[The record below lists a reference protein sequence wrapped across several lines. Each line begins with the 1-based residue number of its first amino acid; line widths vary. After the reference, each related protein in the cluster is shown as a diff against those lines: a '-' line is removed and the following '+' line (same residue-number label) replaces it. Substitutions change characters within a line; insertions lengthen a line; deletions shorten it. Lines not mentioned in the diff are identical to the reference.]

1 MSTTKFIPS
10 RPLLRYLDENI
21 SNTSVRPF
29 CYLVTQQSSTNS
41 LRRSIL
47 LRPPQQCRH
56 IMLSR
61 IAERTRHGKLQA
73 DNHKILDY
81 VKTSL
86 FSQTDYQSQK
96 IILWVEADKKPYS
109 KPHKFIGVKTIGDVM
124 KDYLCNR
131 EESLLDPGEGT
142 SWMLVP
148 RTGFQNISKGER
160 HELKRIAKRIDDL
173 GATNLGEY
181 VLIKRKSFMVPK
193 PGKAMKT
200 KGGRGNAKLI
210 NLTKDV
216 TGDNLSVMLA
226 KAYYFL
232 ETRNYNAEFHIHFSK
247 NLKFC
252 EDEMFQKMMEMP
264 GGLALHPQVIQSQL
278 PSSARINIKP
288 WSNGRELVWVVGK
301 NASRQQE
308 QLVLL
313 ARDNVI
319 KMEGTHE
326 FVIHRGKEMR
336 KDRNWRLNEDKREI
350 ETLKK
355 EGKSFDHILERQS
368 KIKAREDSLKSMFKE
383 AKLARRQKEK
393 NRKARRIEERLK
405 YQARGRAMLAG
416 RLERKRTLR
425 TRWERRKQNLRATE
439 SERKERDAMRAS
451 FLARRRASKAELK
464 AEAMIGTVKY
474 YSRPAQ
480 TGASS
485 VEHKGSGVR
494 KLRLIKFKETARDV
508 ANRTSLL
515 RSPRPAAPN
524 ALRIKRQRSLSQR
537 RATEVK
543 ARRELELRRKRASPI
558 RSKFEDMI

>member
-1 MSTTKFIPS
+1 MSTTKLIPS
-10 RPLLRYLDENI
+10 RPLLRYLNEKI
-21 SNTSVRPF
+21 SNTSARSF
-29 CYLVTQQSSTNS
+29 CHPVTQQSSTNS

-47 LRPPQQCRH
+47 LRLPQQCRH

-61 IAERTRHGKLQA
+61 IAERTKHGKLQA

-86 FSQTDYQSQK
+86 FSQTDFQSQK
-96 IILWVEADKKPYS
+96 TILWAEADKKPYS
-109 KPHKFIGVKTIGDVM
+109 KPHKFIGVMTIGDVM
-124 KDYLCNR
+124 KNYLCKR
-131 EESLLDPGEGT
+131 EEALLDPGEGT

-160 HELKRIAKRIDDL
+160 HELKSIAKRIHDL
-173 GATNLGEY
+173 GATDSGEY

-193 PGKAMKT
+193 PGKAMKA

-232 ETRNYNAEFHIHFSK
+232 ETRNYNAEFHIHFAK
-247 NLKFC
+247 NQKFS

-278 PSSARINIKP
+278 PSSSRINIKP
-288 WSNGRELVWVVGK
+288 WSNGRELVWVVGR

-308 QLVLL
+308 ELVLL
-313 ARDNVI
+313 ARDNI
-319 KMEGTHE
+319 AQMKGTHE
-326 FVIHRGKEMR
+326 FVIHRGKEMK
-336 KDRNWRLNEDKREI
+336 KDKNWRLNQDKREI
-350 ETLKK
+350 ETLEK
-355 EGKSFDHILERQS
+355 EGKSFDHVLERQRE
-368 KIKAREDSLKSMFKE
+368 IKAREDSLKSMFKE
-383 AKLARRQKEK
+383 VKLARRQKEK
-393 NRKARRIEERLK
+393 DRKARRIEERLS

-451 FLARRRASKAELK
+451 FLARRKAMKAELR
-464 AEAMIGTVKY
+464 AEAMIGTVNY
-474 YSRPAQ
+474 YSRSVQ
-480 TGASS
+480 TGEKG
-485 VEHKGSGVR
+485 VEHNGSGAR
-494 KLRLIKFKETARDV
+494 KIRLIKFKETARDV
-508 ANRTSLL
+508 AKRTSLL
-515 RSPRPAAPN
+515 RSPHPAAPT
-524 ALRIKRQRSLSQR
+524 ASRIERQRSLSQK
-537 RATEVK
+537 RAIKVK
-543 ARRELELRRKRASPI
+543 ATRELELRRKRASPI

>member
-1 MSTTKFIPS
+1 MSTTKLIPS
-10 RPLLRYLDENI
+10 RPLLRYLNEKI
-21 SNTSVRPF
+21 SSTSVRPF
-29 CYLVTQQSSTNS
+29 SHPVNQQSSTNS

-47 LRPPQQCRH
+47 LRLPQQCRH

-61 IAERTRHGKLQA
+61 IAERTKHGKLQA

-96 IILWVEADKKPYS
+96 IILWAEADKKPYS
-109 KPHKFIGVKTIGDVM
+109 KPHTFIGVMTIGDAM
-124 KDYLCNR
+124 KDYLCKR
-131 EESLLDPGEGT
+131 EEALLDPGEGT

-148 RTGFQNISKGER
+148 RTGFQNISRGER
-160 HELKRIAKRIDDL
+160 HQLKKIAERLHDL
-173 GATNLGEY
+173 GATDVDEY
-181 VLIKRKSFMVPK
+181 ILIKRKSFMVPK

-232 ETRNYNAEFHIHFSK
+232 ETRNYNAEFHIHFAK
-247 NLKFC
+247 NLKFG
-252 EDEMFQKMMEMP
+252 ENEMFQKMMEMP

-278 PSSARINIKP
+278 PSSSRINIKP
-288 WSNGRELVWVVGK
+288 WSNGRELVWVVGR
-301 NASRQQE
+301 NSSRQQE
-308 QLVLL
+308 KLVLL
-313 ARDNVI
+313 ARDNLAQM
-319 KMEGTHE
+319 KGTHE
-326 FVIHRGKEMR
+326 FVIHRGKEMK
-336 KDRNWRLNEDKREI
+336 KDRNWRLNQDKREI

-355 EGKSFDHILERQS
+355 EGKSFDHVLERQEE
-368 KIKAREDSLKSMFKE
+368 INAREGGLKSMFTE
-383 AKLARRQKEK
+383 VKLARRQKEK
-393 NRKARRIEERLK
+393 DRKARRIKERLS

-439 SERKERDAMRAS
+439 SQRKERDAMRAS
-451 FLARRRASKAELK
+451 FLARRKAMKAELK
-464 AEAMIGTVKY
+464 AEAMIGTVNY
-474 YSRPAQ
+474 YSRSVQ
-480 TGASS
+480 IGEKG
-485 VEHKGSGVR
+485 VEHNGSGAR
-494 KLRLIKFKETARDV
+494 KIRLIKFKETARDV
-508 ANRTSLL
+508 AKRKSLS
-515 RSPRPAAPN
+515 RSPHPAAPT
-524 ALRIKRQRSLSQR
+524 ALRIERQRSLSQR
-537 RATEVK
+537 RAIKVK

>member
-1 MSTTKFIPS
+1 MSTTKLIPS
-10 RPLLRYLDENI
+10 RPLLRYLNEKKY
-21 SNTSVRPF
+21 NTSIRPF
-29 CYLVTQQSSTNS
+29 CHLVTQQSSTNL

-47 LRPPQQCRH
+47 LRPPQQCCH

-96 IILWVEADKKPYS
+96 IILWAEADKKPYS
-109 KPHKFIGVKTIGDVM
+109 KPHRFIGVMTIGDVM

-131 EESLLDPGEGT
+131 EEALLDPGEGT

-148 RTGFQNISKGER
+148 RTGFQNISRGER
-160 HELKRIAKRIDDL
+160 HQLKEIAERIHDL
-173 GATNLGEY
+173 GATDFGEY
-181 VLIKRKSFMVPK
+181 ILIKRKSFMVPK

-232 ETRNYNAEFHIHFSK
+232 ETRNHNAEFHIHFSK
-247 NLKFC
+247 NLKFS
-252 EDEMFQKMMEMP
+252 EDEMFQKMVEMP

-288 WSNGRELVWVVGK
+288 WSNGRELVWVVGR

-308 QLVLL
+308 ELVLL
-313 ARDNVI
+313 ARDNIV

-326 FVIHRGKEMR
+326 FVIHRGKEMM
-336 KDRNWRLNEDKREI
+336 KDRNWRLNQDKREI

-355 EGKSFDHILERQS
+355 EGKAFDHVLERQRE
-368 KIKAREDSLKSMFKE
+368 IKAREDGLKSMFKE
-383 AKLARRQKEK
+383 VKLARKQKEK
-393 NRKARRIEERLK
+393 DRKARRIEERLR
-405 YQARGRAMLAG
+405 YQAHGRAMLAG

-451 FLARRRASKAELK
+451 FLARRRANKAELK
-464 AEAMIGTVKY
+464 AEAMIGTVNY
-474 YSRPAQ
+474 YSRSAQ
-480 TGASS
+480 TGAKS
-485 VEHKGSGVR
+485 VEHNGSGAR
-494 KLRLIKFKETARDV
+494 KIRLIKFKETARDV
-508 ANRTSLL
+508 ARRTSLL
-515 RSPRPAAPN
+515 RSPHPAAPT
-524 ALRIKRQRSLSQR
+524 ALRLERQRSLSQR
-537 RATEVK
+537 RAIKVK

>member
-1 MSTTKFIPS
+1 MSTTKLIPS
-10 RPLLRYLDENI
+10 RPLLRYLNEKI

-29 CYLVTQQSSTNS
+29 SHPVTQQSSTNS

-47 LRPPQQCRH
+47 LRLPQQCRH

-61 IAERTRHGKLQA
+61 IAERTKHGKLQA

-86 FSQTDYQSQK
+86 FSETDYQSQK
-96 IILWVEADKKPYS
+96 IILWAEADKKPYS
-109 KPHKFIGVKTIGDVM
+109 KPHTFIGVMTIGDAM
-124 KDYLCNR
+124 KDYLCKR
-131 EESLLDPGEGT
+131 EEALLDPGEGT

-148 RTGFQNISKGER
+148 RTGFQNISRGER
-160 HELKRIAKRIDDL
+160 HQLKKIAERLHDL
-173 GATNLGEY
+173 GATDVDEY
-181 VLIKRKSFMVPK
+181 ILIKRKSFMVPK

-232 ETRNYNAEFHIHFSK
+232 ETRNYNAEFHIHFAK
-247 NLKFC
+247 NLKFG
-252 EDEMFQKMMEMP
+252 ENEMFQKMMEMP

-278 PSSARINIKP
+278 PSSSRINIKP
-288 WSNGRELVWVVGK
+288 WSNGRELVWVVGR
-301 NASRQQE
+301 NSSRQQE
-308 QLVLL
+308 KLVLL
-313 ARDNVI
+313 ARDNLAQM
-319 KMEGTHE
+319 KGTHE
-326 FVIHRGKEMR
+326 FVIHRGKEMK
-336 KDRNWRLNEDKREI
+336 KDRNWRLNQDKREI

-355 EGKSFDHILERQS
+355 EGKSFDHVLERQEE
-368 KIKAREDSLKSMFKE
+368 INAREGGLKSMFTE
-383 AKLARRQKEK
+383 VKLARRQKEK
-393 NRKARRIEERLK
+393 DRKARRIEERLS

-439 SERKERDAMRAS
+439 SQRKERDAMRAS
-451 FLARRRASKAELK
+451 FLARRKAMKAELK
-464 AEAMIGTVKY
+464 AEAMIGTVNY
-474 YSRPAQ
+474 YSRSVQ
-480 TGASS
+480 IGEKG
-485 VEHKGSGVR
+485 VEHNGSGAR
-494 KLRLIKFKETARDV
+494 KIRLIKFKETARDV
-508 ANRTSLL
+508 AKRKSLS
-515 RSPRPAAPN
+515 RSPHPAAPT
-524 ALRIKRQRSLSQR
+524 ALRIERQRSLSQR
-537 RATEVK
+537 RAIKVK

>member
-10 RPLLRYLDENI
+10 RPLLRYLNEKI

-29 CYLVTQQSSTNS
+29 CHLVTQQSSTNS
-41 LRRSIL
+41 LRRSIT

-56 IMLSR
+56 IMLSQ

-86 FSQTDYQSQK
+86 FSQTDYQSHK
-96 IILWVEADKKPYS
+96 IILWAEADKKPYS
-109 KPHKFIGVKTIGDVM
+109 KPHKFIGVMTIGDVM

-148 RTGFQNISKGER
+148 RTGFQNISRGER
-160 HELKRIAKRIDDL
+160 HELKGIAKRIDDL
-173 GATNLGEY
+173 GAANLGEY
-181 VLIKRKSFMVPK
+181 ILIKRKSFMVPK

-247 NLKFC
+247 NLKFS

-313 ARDNVI
+313 ARDNI
-319 KMEGTHE
+319 TKMEGTHE

-336 KDRNWRLNEDKREI
+336 KDRNWRLNQDKREI

-355 EGKSFDHILERQS
+355 GGKSFDHILERQS
-368 KIKAREDSLKSMFKE
+368 EINAREDGLKSMFKE
-383 AKLARRQKEK
+383 EKLARRQKAK
-393 NRKARRIEERLK
+393 DKKARRIEERLK

-425 TRWERRKQNLRATE
+425 TRWERRKQNLRAME
-439 SERKERDAMRAS
+439 SEKKERDGMRAS

-480 TGASS
+480 RGANS
-485 VEHKGSGVR
+485 VEHNGSGAR
-494 KLRLIKFKETARDV
+494 KLRLIKFKETARDI
-508 ANRTSLL
+508 AKRASLL
-515 RSPRPAAPN
+515 RSPRPAAPT
-524 ALRIKRQRSLSQR
+524 ALRIERQRSLSQR

>member
-10 RPLLRYLDENI
+10 RPLLRYLDEKI
-21 SNTSVRPF
+21 SNTSVRPL
-29 CYLVTQQSSTNS
+29 CHLVTQQSSTNS

-109 KPHKFIGVKTIGDVM
+109 KPHKFIGVMSIGDVM
-124 KDYLCNR
+124 KGYLCNR

-148 RTGFQNISKGER
+148 RTGFQNISRGER
-160 HELKRIAKRIDDL
+160 HELKGIAKRIGDL

-181 VLIKRKSFMVPK
+181 ILIKRKSFMVPK

-216 TGDNLSVMLA
+216 TGDNLSRLA
-226 KAYYFL
+226 ITMQSFTY
-232 ETRNYNAEFHIHFSK
+232 ISQK
-247 NLKFC
+247 NLKFS

-355 EGKSFDHILERQS
+355 EGKSFDHVLERQS

-383 AKLARRQKEK
+383 EKLARRQKEK
-393 NRKARRIEERLK
+393 DRKARRIEERLK

-425 TRWERRKQNLRATE
+425 TRWERRKQNLRAME

-451 FLARRRASKAELK
+451 FLARRRASKAELE

-480 TGASS
+480 TGANS
-485 VEHKGSGVR
+485 VEHKGSGAR
-494 KLRLIKFKETARDV
+494 KLRSIKFKETARDV

-515 RSPRPAAPN
+515 RSPRPAAPT
-524 ALRIKRQRSLSQR
+524 ALRIKRQRSLGQR